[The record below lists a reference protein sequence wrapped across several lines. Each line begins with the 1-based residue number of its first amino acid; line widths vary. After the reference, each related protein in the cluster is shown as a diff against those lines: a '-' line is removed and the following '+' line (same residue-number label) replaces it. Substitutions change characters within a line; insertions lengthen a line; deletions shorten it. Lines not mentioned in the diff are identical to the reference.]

1 MVRARR
7 AAVGGRMRELRK
19 QAGLT
24 QEAVA
29 GAAGLTRQFYLVV
42 EAGQRT
48 CSWTT
53 CSRSLTRSLPIP
65 ASSSQ
70 SCRLA
75 G

>member
-29 GAAGLTRQFYLVV
+29 GAAGPTRQFYLVV
-42 EAGQRT
+42 EAGAADSVAGQRV
-48 CSWTT
+48 
-53 CSRSLTRSLPIP
+53 RDR
-65 ASSSQ
+65 
-70 SCRLA
+70 
-75 G
+75 